1 MIVVGLTG
9 GIATGKSTVAATLT
23 DAGVIVI
30 DADIV
35 AHDVIKK
42 GLPAWHEIVKRFGDK
57 VLLPDGEIN
66 RVYLGNI
73 IFNDADKK
81 HDLNR
86 IVHPLVSLEISRKL
100 KQTKKNTPDAVVVL
114 DVPLLLE
121 SGMQKGMAEVIVVYI
136 PEHLQLQRLMARDDL
151 SEADAL
157 SRIRSQMPIE
167 EKKKLASIVIDNSFS
182 FEKTKERTLEVYSH
196 LLTLKD

>member
-81 HDLNR
+81 HELNR

-100 KQTKKNTPDAVVVL
+100 KQIKKDKPDAIVVL

-136 PEHLQLQRLMARDDL
+136 PEHLQLKRLMARDDL

-182 FEKTKERTLEVYSH
+182 LEKTKEKTREVYSY